1 MKTYKECCAEVSR
14 NHRLGKK
21 EILVTGHRAVFFE
34 EAAKMYADQ
43 FKNEIIKLE
52 QEIQSLHE
60 AAAGEDI

>member
-1 MKTYKECCAEVSR
+1 MSR